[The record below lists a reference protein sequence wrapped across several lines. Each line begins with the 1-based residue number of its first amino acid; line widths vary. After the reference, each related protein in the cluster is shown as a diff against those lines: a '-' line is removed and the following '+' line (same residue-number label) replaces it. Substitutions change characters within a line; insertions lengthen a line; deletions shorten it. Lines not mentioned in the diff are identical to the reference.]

1 MPVATQ
7 VRFHT
12 LADVLHALGDIPP
25 DRVRLDPPPGTATTR
40 DLLRRSKVEGQICE
54 LVDRTLVAK
63 TMGFSEAN
71 LALILGMLLNRF
83 VTDNQLGVVVGPDG
97 LMKLAPGLVRAPDA
111 SFVSW
116 DQFPERCLPEE
127 ALPGVFPDLA
137 VEVISKGNTRR
148 EMARK
153 RREYFAAGTRLVW
166 MVYPK
171 TRTIDVYTSPAD
183 STTLGGTDT
192 LAGGDVLPG
201 FTLPVATLFAN
212 LPPVRKKRR

>member
-1 MPVATQ
+1 MPVATR

-40 DLLRRSKVEGQICE
+40 DLLRLSKVEGQICE

-71 LALILGMLLNRF
+71 IAVLILTVLNRF
-83 VTDNQLGVVVGPDG
+83 VTDSQFGVVVGPDG

-171 TRTIDVYTSPAD
+171 TRTIDVYTSPTD
-183 STTLGGTDT
+183 STTLGSADT
-192 LAGGDVLPG
+192 LDGGDVLPG

>member
-1 MPVATQ
+1 MPVATR

-12 LADVLHALGDIPP
+12 FADVLHALGDIPP

-40 DLLRRSKVEGQICE
+40 DLLRLWKVEGKMCE

-63 TMGFSEAN
+63 PMGFSESG
-71 LALILGMLLNRF
+71 LAADLIIAIGWFVKEHDLGL
-83 VTDNQLGVVVGPDG
+83 VVGEQG
-97 LMKLAPGLVRAPDA
+97 MMKLAPGLVRAPDV

-116 DQFPERCLPEE
+116 DQLPGRCHPEE
-127 ALPGVFPDLA
+127 PFPGVFPDLA
-137 VEVISKGNTRR
+137 VEVISRGNTRR

-171 TRTIDVYTSPAD
+171 TRTIDVYTSPTD
-183 STTLGGTDT
+183 STTHGGTDT
-192 LAGGDVLPG
+192 LDGADVLPG